1 MAISFP
7 GSPSTGQVFTSGN
20 RSWTWDGSAWKGG
33 VSSTGDA
40 TTLDGFDSTDFMR
53 TNHTGSFAANGR
65 LSLGLTDTES
75 SSYYANK
82 LVLEVSSQDGIT
94 IAANNT
100 TATNYLMFADG
111 TSGNASYRGYIEYN
125 HSTENL
131 ALAQA
136 AIHRLNF
143 DNTGAV
149 FNEAGND
156 YDFRVESD
164 SIQHAIYVRG
174 NDGNVGIHT
183 STPNAGLHVNTN
195 AIFSLNTA
203 TDEALKFQNSTSGG
217 RIQLGF
223 QQNDT
228 DGMHHRMYL
237 RAYKSSAG
245 TAAGKVDLIVRG
257 ISGDTTSDVLEL
269 EAGADAKWQNSKI
282 WTAGNDGS
290 GSGLDADT
298 VDGWHLN
305 EMVPY
310 QSGSDFAN
318 GTLVTTNIPS
328 SGQSGDSFVIEITGK
343 AYGSSRP
350 HSVIAEGYLYN
361 NTIIATGG
369 TNISGSN
376 FTYLKVMNNNGYLSF
391 WWPRHGYWNSY
402 DVFVRSSSAGVNS
415 KNRVT
420 AIANSSDPSGAT
432 KKIQINL
439 AKSWNDANDGSGS
452 GLDADLLDN
461 LQSTSFLRADADDYT
476 ANRIAFG
483 TTLYTIGGNHKLSIN
498 NSMAIGV
505 SNSDL
510 VYFRH
515 QGSAGNFAIQTY
527 NAGNTGELHLQ
538 PYGGVVGIGTNSPLV
553 SLDVSGKTDAIA
565 LPVGTTAQR
574 PNPAS
579 NGYIRYNTTIQS
591 IEEYRNGSWAELSN
605 TFSASGGTI
614 TTTGGYKYHTFTS
627 SGTFNVISGTA
638 GVEYL
643 IVAGGGGGGA
653 HAFGGGYEA
662 GGGGAG
668 GYIAGNTTVNAQS
681 YSITVGG
688 GGAGSTG
695 RGGNST
701 AFSITANG
709 GGVGGGN
716 SITGTSQGTTGGSGG
731 GNNYNMT
738 SAGGAGTSGQGFA
751 GGAGL
756 QTGVNGGTSNRGG
769 GGGGAS
775 EAGNTDGETHGG
787 DGKVWLNGTTYAGG
801 GGGGNP
807 PSNFN
812 AINGGSGGGGYGA
825 YGLNS
830 NNDQTGGTNTGGGGG
845 GAYSSVGAYGSN
857 GGSGV
862 VIIRY
867 AV

>member
-7 GSPSTGQVFTSGN
+7 SSPSTGQVFTSGN

-40 TTLDGFDSTDFMR
+40 TTLDGLDSTDFVR
-53 TNHTGSFAANGR
+53 TNQDDFAITGR
-65 LSLGLTDTES
+65 LSVGLTTAQS
-75 SSYYANK
+75 LPYYSNK
-82 LVLEVSSQDGIT
+82 LVLTASSQDGIT
-94 IAANNT
+94 IAANEAS
-100 TATNYLMFADG
+100 ATNYLMFADG
-111 TSGNASYRGYIEYN
+111 TSGDARYRGYIEYN
-125 HSTENL
+125 HNTENL

-164 SIQHAIYVRG
+164 TVTHALFVRG

-203 TDEALKFQNSTSGG
+203 TDEALKFQNNTSGG
-217 RIQLGF
+217 QIQLGF

-228 DGMHHRMYL
+228 DGLHHRAYL

-245 TAAGKVDLIVRG
+245 NAAGKVDLIVRG
-257 ISGDTTSDVLEL
+257 IGGDTTSDVLEL

-290 GSGLDADT
+290 SSGLDADLL
-298 VDGWHLN
+298 DGYHLTDI
-305 EMVPY
+305 MPVH
-310 QSGSDFAN
+310 SGSDFVD
-318 GTLVTTNIPS
+318 GTLVVTDIPANTQSGASYVIEVTGKSYTTNPPF
-328 SGQSGDSFVIEITGK
+328 SFM
-343 AYGSSRP
+343 AQ
-350 HSVIAEGYLYN
+350 GYLYN
-361 NTIIATGG
+361 NTIINHSGINYGG
-369 TNISGSN
+369 YNFSYIKVFNHSTN
-376 FTYLKVMNNNGYLSF
+376 TLAF
-391 WWPRHGYWNSY
+391 WWPRVSYWNSFS
-402 DVFVRSSSAGVNS
+402 VHVRDAGGAA

-420 AIANSSDPSGAT
+420 SITNSTEPAST
-432 KKIQINL
+432 KKVQTDLVKNWH
-439 AKSWNDANDGSGS
+439 SSNDGAGS

-483 TTLYTIGGNHKLSIN
+483 TTLYNIGGNHKLSIN
-498 NSMAIGV
+498 DSIAIGT

-510 VYFRH
+510 TYFRH
-515 QGSAGNFAIQTY
+515 QGSAGEFAIQTY

-579 NGYIRYNTTIQS
+579 NGYIRYNTTIS
-591 IEEYRNGSWAELSN
+591 AIEEYRAGAWAILSE

-614 TTTGGYKYHTFTS
+614 TTTGGYTYHTFTS
-627 SGTFNVISGTA
+627 SGTFNVISGTK
-638 GVEYL
+638 GIEYL

-731 GNNYNMT
+731 GNNYNVT
-738 SAGGAGTSGQGFA
+738 SAGGAGTAGQGFA

-756 QTGVNGGTSNRGG
+756 QNGVNGGTSNRGG

-825 YGLNS
+825 YGLNT
-830 NNDQTGGTNTGGGGG
+830 NNDQPGSTNTGGGGG
-845 GAYSSVGAYGSN
+845 GAYSSGGAYGSN